1 LSDIFKPYR
10 SNIPGS
16 FIEDSKTRYKVIETE
31 LEIFDFPTASSS
43 LFLSDEEKRTIT
55 DIKKKID
62 LFPRA
67 YAEWRLR
74 SKHQERFF
82 DEMLKYGS
90 TDINQA
96 GNDIELVISKIKS
109 FLNDSEVKDEQFGDE
124 RFAIP
129 ELGRWE
135 ALIKGINSSIA
146 NKMREEFKKLS
157 IKDELKVKE
166 FNTFLEK
173 NWLAAAA
180 DYAGNV
186 ILRDSN
192 DASAEEWRQLVKDI
206 VFYRLGTYS
215 IKSSS
220 SITSELETDAFQE
233 NSLGGID
240 FTDRAMRIGVEPM
253 GSFAGLKLVLPRI
266 SNVAAI
272 DLDNE
277 FKQIQAMA
285 SSGIRPSDTRILEFA
300 AACYYRGEFGPR
312 LAEITACLQQAHFL
326 DERLGRESSPAL
338 RLATILPEVFYSY
351 SLN

>member
-1 LSDIFKPYR
+1 
-10 SNIPGS
+10 
-16 FIEDSKTRYKVIETE
+16 
-31 LEIFDFPTASSS
+31 
-43 LFLSDEEKRTIT
+43 
-55 DIKKKID
+55 
-62 LFPRA
+62 
-67 YAEWRLR
+67 
-74 SKHQERFF
+74 
-82 DEMLKYGS
+82 M
-90 TDINQA
+90 
-96 GNDIELVISKIKS
+96 
-109 FLNDSEVKDEQFGDE
+109 
-124 RFAIP
+124 
-129 ELGRWE
+129 GRWE

-253 GSFAGLKLVLPRI
+253 GSFADLKLVLPRI

-285 SSGIRPSDTRILEFA
+285 AATIRPSDTRILEFA
-300 AACYYRGEFGPR
+300 AACYYKGEFDQR
-312 LAEITACLQQAHFL
+312 LAQVSSCIKAAHL
-326 DERLGRESSPAL
+326 ADEGLGKESSDTL
-338 RLATILPEVFYSY
+338 RLATMLPDALYAY
-351 SLN
+351 GGK